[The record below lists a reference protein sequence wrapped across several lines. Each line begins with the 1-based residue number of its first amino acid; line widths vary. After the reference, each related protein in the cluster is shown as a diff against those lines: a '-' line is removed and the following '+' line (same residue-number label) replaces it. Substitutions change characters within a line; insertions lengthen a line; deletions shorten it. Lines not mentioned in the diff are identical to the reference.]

1 MSKKG
6 LSILIVV
13 IIGIIIGIII
23 IDFLGDNPKNRGG
36 NPYEYNVDEYKKVDP
51 SLIHYK
57 ETKNIPLGDIVPRG
71 MDIFKGDIYI
81 TGDSFLK
88 VIQTNGL
95 QKLNIPLQEPGIC
108 VLAKDEFIAVG
119 LESEVL
125 IFNHDGKLINSWK
138 PDTETTFITSLV
150 MMEDVLFVADAG
162 NRRVLKYKIDGSY
175 IGEFEG
181 KSETDAQHGFI
192 IPSPHFDMVVNDYG
206 ELWIVNPGKHAIE
219 NYTGGGELRGFW
231 ESSSMNIEG
240 FTGCCNPAEIAVLSN
255 GSFVTSEKGMV
266 RIKIYSQSG
275 ELESVVAAPEKF
287 KEEGMAPDVKVD
299 ENDVVY
305 ALDFDKNM
313 IRIFE
318 KKLSE

>member
-6 LSILIVV
+6 LSILIVA
-13 IIGIIIGIII
+13 IIVVIIGIII
-23 IDFLGDNPKNRGG
+23 IDFIGNNALNRGG
-36 NPYEYNVDEYKKVDP
+36 NPYEYNVDEYKEVDP

-57 ETKNIPLGDIVPRG
+57 ETKNIALGDIIPRG

-81 TGDSFLK
+81 TGENFLK
-88 VIQTNGL
+88 VIGIHGV
-95 QKLNIPLQEPGIC
+95 QKLNISLEESGIC
-108 VLAKDEFIAVG
+108 VLARDEFIIAG
-119 LESEVL
+119 LEQEVL
-125 IFNHDGKLINSWK
+125 IFDHMGKLINSWK
-138 PDTETTFITSLV
+138 PDTETTYITSLAILNNI
-150 MMEDVLFVADAG
+150 LFVADAG
-162 NRRVLKYKIDGSY
+162 NRRVLKYTTEGNY
-175 IGEFEG
+175 LGEFEG
-181 KSETDAQHGFI
+181 KSESDDQHGFI
-192 IPSPHFDMVVNDYG
+192 IPSPHFDMVVNEFD

-219 NYTGGGELRGFW
+219 NYNEKGELRGFW
-231 ESSSMNIEG
+231 ASSSMNIEG

-287 KEEGMAPDVKVD
+287 QEEGTAPDVKVD

-305 ALDFDKNM
+305 ALDFDRKL
-313 IRIFE
+313 IRVFE